1 MNLFGYLRKKPV
13 PTPEVKFDEKFT
25 KILEKKI
32 PHDAISYVIG
42 LWNKHPFSFTMP
54 KTRKSC
60 LGNYRLQ
67 NGQHTVSVNADL
79 NTYSF
84 LITLIH
90 EIAHQHVAVNQKFF
104 KRAAEPHGVEWQTT
118 FSNLMHPLLS
128 MEDIFPADILAVL
141 VPHMR
146 KPKASSMRD
155 PKLVVALKKYDA
167 NSIENGESLGKLE
180 TGIAFEF
187 NKKTY
192 RKIENR
198 RSRTL
203 VEDIST
209 KKRYTIPSFA
219 EVKVL

>member
-1 MNLFGYLRKKPV
+1 MNLFGFLKKKTIPPPQV
-13 PTPEVKFDEKFT
+13 NFSEKFA
-25 KILEKKI
+25 KILQKKI
-32 PHDAISYVIG
+32 PVEAVSYVLD
-42 LWNKHPFSFTMP
+42 LWNVHPFSFTMP
-54 KTRKSC
+54 KTRKTC

-90 EIAHQHVAVNQKFF
+90 EIAHQHVAVNQHMF
-104 KRAAEPHGVEWQTT
+104 KRPAEPHGVEWKTT
-118 FSNLMHPLLS
+118 FSKLMQPLLNRS
-128 MEDIFPADILAVL
+128 DIFPADILAVL

-146 KPKASSMRD
+146 MPKASSMRD
-155 PKLVVALKKYDA
+155 PKLVKALKKYDA
-167 NSIENGESLGKLE
+167 NPIENGESLGKI
-180 TGIAFEF
+180 TVGHTFEF

-203 VEDIST
+203 VEDIFT
-209 KKRYTIPSFA
+209 NKRYTIPSFA

>member
-1 MNLFGYLRKKPV
+1 MNLFGFLKKKTV
-13 PTPEVKFDEKFT
+13 PPPKVNFSEKFI
-25 KILEKKI
+25 KILQKKI
-32 PHDAISYVIG
+32 PSGAVAYVLE
-42 LWNKHPFSFTMP
+42 LWNEHPFSFTMP
-54 KTRKSC
+54 KTRKTC

-90 EIAHQHVAVNQKFF
+90 EIAHQHVAVKQTLF
-104 KRAAEPHGVEWQTT
+104 KRNVEPHGLEWKTT
-118 FSNLMHPLLS
+118 FSKLMQPLLNS
-128 MEDIFPADILAVL
+128 PDIFPADILAVL

-146 KPKASSMRD
+146 NPKASSMRD
-155 PKLVVALKKYDA
+155 PKLVMALKKHDL
-167 NSIENGESLGKLE
+167 NPVENGESLGKLN
-180 TGIAFEF
+180 TGITFEF
-187 NKKTY
+187 NQKRY

-203 VEDIST
+203 VEDVYT
-209 KKRYTIPSFA
+209 NKRYTIPSFA